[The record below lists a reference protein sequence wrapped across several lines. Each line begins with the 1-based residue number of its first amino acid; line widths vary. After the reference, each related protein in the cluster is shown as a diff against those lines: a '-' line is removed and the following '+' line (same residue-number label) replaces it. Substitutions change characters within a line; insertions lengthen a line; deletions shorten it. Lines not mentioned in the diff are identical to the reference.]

1 MCVGVGG
8 DQKASDILGL
18 ELKAVMSHLTW
29 LLGTSLQSSAKI
41 IASTLNCSINIAPD
55 LFLFNLCVL
64 GGIDTYMFVY
74 TDACM
79 S

>member
-1 MCVGVGG
+1 MCAGAGG
-8 DQKASDILGL
+8 DQKALDTRGL

-29 LLGTSLQSSAKI
+29 LLENSLQSSAKI
-41 IASTLNCSINIAPD
+41 IASTLNCSINISPD

-64 GGIDTYMFVY
+64 GGIDTYMSVY